1 MLKIVIIKIVKLF
14 DMKVISFHSWG
25 EFIGDPESK
34 SFQKLDDWIKE
45 KSIPLD
51 PLKHQI
57 FGFNNPSPHIND
69 SGEHFA
75 SKDNPYGYEVWIT
88 IPEDY
93 EIEENMKAKTVEG
106 GLYCVVSVRGANNIG
121 KGWKFLF
128 DWLKKSEEYDI
139 HPNWKGL
146 SKYYDEDHVI
156 QGIIGLE
163 YIINY
168 PKNDEDNFLMD
179 IYFPIIERD

>member
-1 MLKIVIIKIVKLF
+1 MVKIMIIKIVKLF
-14 DMKVISFHSWG
+14 DMKVIAFHSWG
-25 EFIGDPESK
+25 EFIGDPEK
-34 SFQKLDDWIKE
+34 KTFQKLDEWVKE
-45 KSIPLD
+45 RGISLD

-69 SGEHFA
+69 SGNQFA
-75 SKDNPYGYEVWIT
+75 SKDNPYGYEVWMT

-93 EIEENMKAKTVEG
+93 EIEENMKVKTIEG
-106 GLYCVVSVRGANNIG
+106 GLYGAVSIRGVDNIG

-128 DWLKKSEEYDI
+128 DWIQNSEEYDF

-146 SKYYDEDHVI
+146 SKYYDKEHVT
-156 QGIIGLE
+156 QGITGLE
-163 YIINY
+163 YLVNY
-168 PKNDEDNFLMD
+168 QEYDEKNFLMD